1 MKIAIF
7 GVGLIGGSLALCFK
21 GKPDITV
28 VGHAHLPE
36 LMEPMLSRGVVDTA
50 TLSVEEAAEDADFI
64 FMRTCGLIGT
74 LSRTVKQAT
83 A

>member
-21 GKPDITV
+21 GKPNITV

-50 TLSVEEAAEDADFI
+50 TLSVEEAAADANFI
-64 FMRTCGLIGT
+64 FYAYLWAYWSIISNC
-74 LSRTVKQAT
+74 
-83 A
+83 

>member
-7 GVGLIGGSLALCFK
+7 GVGLIGGSLALCFR

-36 LMEPMLSRGVVDTA
+36 LIEPMLSRGVVDTA
-50 TLSVEEAAEDADFI
+50 TLSVEEAVKDADFI
-64 FMRTCGLIGT
+64 FYAFRLVYWSITSNC
-74 LSRTVKQAT
+74 
-83 A
+83 